1 MPGKVNARRN
11 RREALGIKAF
21 SWFHRIVYRLTGG
34 RLLGVVAGAP
44 VLLLTTTG
52 LRTGKQRTK
61 PLLYLMEDDV
71 YVVVAS
77 YAGRP
82 SNPAWYR
89 NLQSHPAALIQVNN
103 RRLRVK
109 AETVP
114 AEARAGLWPKLT
126 AMYPGYA
133 DYQARTRRE
142 IPVVIL
148 RPSNRT

>member
-1 MPGKVNARRN
+1 MPGKVNPIRN

-21 SWFHRIVYRLTGG
+21 SWFHQIVYSLTGG
-34 RLLGVVAGAP
+34 RLLGVIAGAP

-52 LRTGKQRTK
+52 HRTGKQRTK
-61 PLLYLMEDDV
+61 PLLYLMEKDA

-114 AEARAGLWPKLT
+114 AEARGGLWPKLT

-133 DYQARTRRE
+133 DYQARAPRE
-142 IPVVIL
+142 IPVVML
-148 RPSNRT
+148 RPSDKT

>member
-1 MPGKVNARRN
+1 MPGKVNPISN

-21 SWFHRIVYRLTGG
+21 SWFHRIVYNLTGG

-52 LRTGKQRTK
+52 HRTGKQRTK
-61 PLLYLMEDDV
+61 PLLYLLEDDV

-103 RRLRVK
+103 RRLRAK
-109 AETVP
+109 AETVSV
-114 AEARAGLWPKLT
+114 EARADLWPKLT

-133 DYQARTRRE
+133 HYQARTRRE
-142 IPVVIL
+142 IPIMIL
-148 RPSNRT
+148 RPSERT

>member
-1 MPGKVNARRN
+1 MPGKVNALRN
-11 RREALGIKAF
+11 RREAIGIKAF
-21 SWFHRIVYRLTGG
+21 SWFHRIVYSLTRG
-34 RLLGVVAGAP
+34 RLLGVIAGAP

-52 LRTGKQRTK
+52 HRTGKQRTK
-61 PLLYLMEDDV
+61 PLLYLMEDDA

-103 RRLRVK
+103 RRLRVE

-114 AEARAGLWPKLT
+114 AEARVGLWPKLT

-133 DYQARTRRE
+133 DYQARAPRE

-148 RPSNRT
+148 RPFDRT